1 MSEAR
6 AQILE
11 RLRSA
16 RDGLP
21 SAPPRPMHYQPVMQ
35 VEDDS
40 PAALLARFSV
50 ELERLEGEVFVAADE
65 AAALERLLAL
75 LADCEAR
82 SVLTWDWSHIPLPG
96 LQAALAA
103 AAITALQPAADN
115 YEACEAAGAGI
126 TGVDAALAATGSLVV
141 STAPGMGRLP
151 TLLPPLHIALL
162 RQAQLLPGL
171 EDVGGA
177 AARRRPCATGR
188 AQQLLR
194 HHRSQPH
201 RRH

>member
-6 AQILE
+6 TQILE

-21 SAPPRPMHYQPVMQ
+21 PAPPRPEHYQAVMQ

-40 PAALLARFSV
+40 PAALLARFTV
-50 ELERLEGEVFVAADE
+50 ELERLAGEVFVAADE

-96 LQAALAA
+96 LQAALA
-103 AAITALQPAADN
+103 QPA
-115 YEACEAAGAGI
+115 
-126 TGVDAALAATGSLVV
+126 
-141 STAPGMGRLP
+141 
-151 TLLPPLHIALL
+151 
-162 RQAQLLPGL
+162 
-171 EDVGGA
+171 
-177 AARRRPCATGR
+177 
-188 AQQLLR
+188 
-194 HHRSQPH
+194 
-201 RRH
+201 